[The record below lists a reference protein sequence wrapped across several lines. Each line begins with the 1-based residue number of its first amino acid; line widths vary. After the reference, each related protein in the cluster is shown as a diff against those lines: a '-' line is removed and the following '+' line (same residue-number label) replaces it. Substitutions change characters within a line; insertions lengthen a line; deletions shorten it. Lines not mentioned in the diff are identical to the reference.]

1 MFLGMRF
8 GVAGP
13 KILMKAK
20 FWAASW
26 IARTLLLARMESYR
40 ALWLGLTELRWEV
53 VVITIC
59 FETYMIKVDGKV
71 CPFC

>member
-20 FWAASW
+20 SWAASW
-26 IARTLLLARMESYR
+26 IARTLLLAQMESYR
-40 ALWLGLTELRWEV
+40 HYGWDWFNFVWENRAQ
-53 VVITIC
+53 
-59 FETYMIKVDGKV
+59 MGSDLL
-71 CPFC
+71 